1 MPEDQVEGFGEQAP
15 LGRAAQPAE
24 LAGAYVYL
32 ASEDASFTSGEVIGV
47 TGGSPI
53 N

>member
-1 MPEDQVEGFGEQAP
+1 MDEEKVAEFGKQAP

-24 LAGAYVYL
+24 LAPAYVYL
-32 ASEDASFTSGEVIGV
+32 ASQESSYVTAEVIAV

-53 N
+53 V